1 MAVGGVVKEK
11 KKKKKIEEVEAN
23 DLLEDEG
30 HKNDAS
36 VQTVVKNEF
45 SEINIGGGDVDKDAP
60 ERKRKKKKKTKE
72 MKQDVNGDILCH
84 DASVQTTV
92 KNEISKRDKQEG
104 GAPAKKKKKM
114 KKEVESLQE
123 EVVEEGEQMDG
134 ESKEKKRRKKLK
146 TSVGEAE
153 ERKKKVV
160 VETKEEQMVNLG
172 LNEEMESKKKKKK
185 RKTEDD
191 VTELDDGKIK
201 KKRKKNK
208 EINVNTGE
216 TDACEGKGQQ
226 EKKKKKKEM
235 KASKETENEK
245 RKSPA
250 EESSSSGEKKSKK
263 LKKKLA
269 SLDQGHAPVKETTAA
284 ADDVVEMEAAPVE
297 KKRSKRNVRNKSKDK
312 VKKTKLKE
320 EDNEPFE
327 ESANDKKT
335 DVVFLSEK
343 RGNRDEISI
352 DQGLGQWGSAQF
364 ESSDRQAKFLRLL
377 GGFKKSSQPIT
388 GSSGSASMA
397 LGKEAQ
403 KTLQQGLLGEFERA
417 QSRNVDF
424 RNKGAGLGFTEPSNK
439 KFTIDVNAR
448 NAIRFDD

>member
-327 ESANDKKT
+327 ESANDKK
-335 DVVFLSEK
+335 
-343 RGNRDEISI
+343 
-352 DQGLGQWGSAQF
+352 GLGQWGSAQF